1 MMPGN
6 RQATRPQGANSC
18 GRMVRPKDEARLNLS
33 SSPTGRVFLLDEL
46 QKGASKNY
54 RTVRR
59 DEF

>member
-46 QKGASKNY
+46 EKENA
-54 RTVRR
+54 V
-59 DEF
+59 